1 MSSFERFREILSQVA
16 HYGFADLLE
25 EAKLAKPGKQR
36 KVIEPPDKL
45 RARNLRLLLQELG
58 PTTIKLG
65 QLLSTR
71 PDLLGPDYIRELE
84 NLQDEGPKLP
94 YSAIRQVIFEEIG
107 PPELIFEEIAHHPI
121 AAASLA
127 QVHYAR
133 LRCGQEVA
141 LKVQRPGV
149 AEQVAQDLPV
159 LYRLASVLA
168 RYSSYAEVFD
178 FEGIIAQLERSIR
191 RELDFCFELAS
202 MERIRLQLRCFK
214 HLLIPRTYS
223 EYSNRRL
230 LTMQYIRGSKV
241 TEGMCYPSL
250 AIEILQSYAQQVALD
265 GYYHA
270 DPHPGN
276 VLITE
281 NGCLALLDFG
291 MIGVVDARTRRGIA
305 QMLLAVVNQDGARV
319 AEELQR
325 LGEPTQEFELANF
338 QREISTLLENY
349 QFSYGHAPN
358 IGELMVE
365 MIRKSTIWHL
375 KAPPEFT
382 MLSKSLMQV
391 DDLARKLDP
400 KIDPSKVIGPQ
411 LEQAIWQ
418 SLQEEFEWPKV
429 LSSITDTVEL
439 LTNTSRRLN
448 ILGERLISE
457 DKIRFQFEH
466 IGLDGLYTQLGRVG
480 NRLSVAIIIAA
491 LLLFSGSLI
500 QQPPPYNYIAAAAG
514 IFGLFLT
521 LFVFVT
527 VSNNKEF

>member
-25 EAKLAKPGKQR
+25 EANLAKPRKQR

-45 RARNLRLLLQELG
+45 RAHNLRLLLQELG

-84 NLQDEGPKLP
+84 NLQDEGPHLP
-94 YSAIRQVIFEEIG
+94 YSAIRQVISEELG
-107 PPELIFEEIAHHPI
+107 PPEQIFTAISHHPL
-121 AAASLA
+121 ASASLA
-127 QVHYAR
+127 QVHYAC
-133 LRCGQEVA
+133 LKCGEEVA
-141 LKVQRPGV
+141 IKVQRPGV

-159 LYRLASVLA
+159 LYRLASLLT
-168 RYSSYAEVFD
+168 RYSTYAQVFD
-178 FEGIIAQLERSIR
+178 FEGIIVQLERSLR

-202 MERIRLQLRCFK
+202 MERIREELRDFE
-214 HLLIPRTYS
+214 HLLIPQTYS
-223 EYSNRRL
+223 EYSNRRV
-230 LTMQYIRGSKV
+230 LTMEFIRGCKI
-241 TEGMCYPSL
+241 TEGMHQPLL
-250 AIEILQSYAQQVALD
+250 ATELLQSYAKQVAID

-276 VLITE
+276 ALITE

-305 QMLLAVVNQDGARV
+305 RMLLAVVNQEGDRV
-319 AEELQR
+319 AEELER
-325 LGEPTQEFELANF
+325 LGEPTQEFELSKF
-338 QREISTLLENY
+338 RREISTLLENY

-358 IGELMVE
+358 IGQLMVE
-365 MIRKSTIWHL
+365 MIRKSTVWHL

-382 MLSKSLMQV
+382 LLSKSLMQV

-400 KIDPSKVIGPQ
+400 KIDPTQVIGRQ

-418 SLQEEFEWPKV
+418 SLQEEFAWPRM
-429 LSSITDTVEL
+429 LSTVTDNVEL
-439 LTNTSRRLN
+439 LSNSARRLN
-448 ILGERLISE
+448 LLGERLISE

-466 IGLDGLYTQLGRVG
+466 IGLDNLYTQLGRVG

-500 QQPPPYNYIAAAAG
+500 QQEPPYNYIALSAG
-514 IFGLFLT
+514 ILGLFLT

-527 VSNNKEF
+527 VSKNKEF